1 MKSSDFFKGLFQG
14 KRRSFLSVGAIC
26 FLAFIMIVGLGF
38 IQNKDI
44 PTFSDPVKSEK
55 TGLDVFHEA
64 ARSIAAPPDTSREL
78 SSSSDPKIEKIIAQA
93 DAESLNKK
101 NQPQKPPV
109 SPAPSPAP
117 ASPEKLSPSPA
128 PAPLI
133 AASPTPQPDKAA
145 SIPEAAP
152 AASPAAAPA
161 VSKTESPAASQSPA
175 PAASPAPQ
183 TAQPEK
189 NAKSGA
195 DSRKKASILDTP
207 WPPSPDKQAPH
218 VESTFFKR
226 VAVMLVVLGIV
237 CLLMWIVLKA
247 AMPFISKFTGSA
259 VSSKNRLNIVERKAF
274 GPNKSLMLLEVDGR
288 NILLGVTD
296 EHITSLSEWPCPQ
309 PQSLNAEDAGA
320 AHSEEKASEAPAA
333 SADNE
338 GENKAKPNLV
348 KEVLKKHFAALPIP
362 NFRKS
367 GK

>member
-64 ARSIAAPPDTSREL
+64 ARSIADPPDASREL
-78 SSSSDPKIEKIIAQA
+78 QSASDPKIKKIIAQA
-93 DAESLNKK
+93 DAESLSKK
-101 NQPQKPPV
+101 NQPQNTPV

-117 ASPEKLSPSPA
+117 ASPEKASPSPA

-133 AASPTPQPDKAA
+133 AAPPAPQPDKAA
-145 SIPEAAP
+145 SPKEAPP
-152 AASPAAAPA
+152 AAYPTASLP
-161 VSKTESPAASQSPA
+161 ASQSHA
-175 PAASPAPQ
+175 PEASPAPQ
-183 TAQPEK
+183 TAQSET
-189 NAKSGA
+189 NAKNGA
-195 DSRKKASILDTP
+195 ASKKKASILDTP
-207 WPPSPDKQAPH
+207 WPPSPDKRAPH

-226 VAVMLVVLGIV
+226 VAVMLVVLGVV

-288 NILLGVTD
+288 NILIGVTD
-296 EHITSLSEWPCPQ
+296 ERITSLSEWPCPE
-309 PQSLNAEDAGA
+309 PQSLSSEDAGA
-320 AHSEEKASEAPAA
+320 ARGEETASEAL
-333 SADNE
+333 SGSSDNAE
-338 GENKAKPNLV
+338 ETKDKPNLV
-348 KEVLKKHFAALPIP
+348 KEVLQKHLAALPVP
-362 NFRKS
+362 RFHKNEK
-367 GK
+367 